1 MTIVERDE
9 LNEEVLCLS
18 VEEKE
23 KGVVIEEKL
32 ISYLCHVHKQH
43 WTDVHDMLHTFYVLL
58 WIARLYIVITLGK
71 ILLLLIFNV
80 WIFLYQVVN
89 MT

>member
-1 MTIVERDE
+1 MTVVERDE

-32 ISYLCHVHKQH
+32 PYLCHVHKQH
-43 WTDVHDMLHTFYVLL
+43 
-58 WIARLYIVITLGK
+58 
-71 ILLLLIFNV
+71 
-80 WIFLYQVVN
+80 
-89 MT
+89 

>member
-1 MTIVERDE
+1 MTVVEREE
-9 LNEEVLCLS
+9 LNEEVICLS

-43 WTDVHDMLHTFYVLL
+43 
-58 WIARLYIVITLGK
+58 
-71 ILLLLIFNV
+71 
-80 WIFLYQVVN
+80 
-89 MT
+89 